1 MSNTHE
7 VTSTEPE
14 PRSRQDLGNQYRKI
28 GISALAA
35 ALPYGGAQKNQN
47 YEPTKPKIVTLR
59 DLEWL
64 VG

>member
-1 MSNTHE
+1 MSSTNE
-7 VTSTEPE
+7 ETSTEPE
-14 PRSRQDLGNQYRKI
+14 QHSRPDLGGQYRKI

-35 ALPYGGAQKNQN
+35 ALPYGGAQKNPN
-47 YEPTKPKIVTLR
+47 YQPAKPKVVTIR

>member
-1 MSNTHE
+1 MSNMKE
-7 VTSTEPE
+7 AQNNEPAAG
-14 PRSRQDLGNQYRKI
+14 SRGEIDHQYRAI

-35 ALPYGGAQKNQN
+35 ALPYNGEQKNPN
-47 YEPTKPKIVTLR
+47 HAPAKKVLTIR